1 MTQRVRSRCSVR
13 GRLSSSPS
21 DANIMLGRIGS
32 YGRRWSQARHEVYSA
47 VCVGSLTGVMPM
59 RLQQTQFTTVATR
72 LPTTVW
78 VPNTRS
84 TPRMTLDV
92 PSWIAQKQLYFP
104 ARKITKPRHQ
114 RQRGPA
120 KRLKLTSTSVH
131 GEQHPSLLPGNGIG
145 DACCSSYSSHA
156 SRGST

>member
-114 RQRGPA
+114 RQQ
-120 KRLKLTSTSVH
+120 KDSN
-131 GEQHPSLLPGNGIG
+131 SLLQVFMVSNTL
-145 DACCSSYSSHA
+145 AFCLAMA
-156 SRGST
+156 SVMLVVVPTLPMPQE